1 MLENVKY
8 NRGRECELYAIIP
21 LGQRSKGETEVAI
34 KKGMAHKRL
43 NIRTA
48 LQASSSGGLHGKE
61 NKKNNMLNISTPTD
75 LVTGEDMRDLLE
87 HLAAPMILQ
96 INNRPNTY

>member
-8 NRGRECELYAIIP
+8 NLGREYKFYATIP
-21 LGQRSKGETEVAI
+21 PDQRKQRRGCSCY
-34 KKGMAHKRL
+34 KKRNSTQKTKHKNNL
-43 NIRTA
+43 PGGI
-48 LQASSSGGLHGKE
+48 SGGLPGREK
-61 NKKNNMLNISTPTD
+61 KKNNMLNISTPTD